1 MTDLNILKSPS
12 QSDRERLSL
21 QLALD
26 VFQRIFMA
34 IKISKLYD
42 INNQIFVK
50 HIDTLQKN
58 IKRSIELDGEA
69 SFYLRQGT
77 LYFNNYKLKTSFANY
92 PLLRYI
98 IERFQNWQIGIL
110 TFGLKVSEENLTKF
124 ILLFGKKAPKTR
136 DKIKYFRDEM
146 EKAVI
151 KHIQVEKTN
160 PQEQLSGKKQDAAKV
175 FFLSVTH
182 IKEVFERH
190 KEEKRISLVLTRRL
204 IQSIYNH
211 LTHNEPFLMGMTTIK
226 NFDEYTL
233 NHSVN
238 VSILSI
244 ALGKRLGLFKNEL
257 ADLGISAFFHD
268 LGKVDIPKEILIK
281 PGKLSDDEMAVM
293 RKHPQYGAEKLI
305 QMNEFHFLPLPALNV
320 AMEHHAGDDK
330 KGYPIYMRKSSIN
343 LYSKIVKV
351 TDVFDALT
359 TQRPYR
365 QNTFTRLEAL
375 NLMID
380 KLHSEFDP
388 LILKVFVNMIGP
400 CPVGSLVLL
409 DRGEL
414 AIVFEENSE
423 PVNMLRPKVKL
434 ITDSQGNKIDGEFV
448 DLAESEGQANNFKR
462 SIVKFLDP
470 TEYDITIS
478 DYFVMDAQ

>member
-1 MTDLNILKSPS
+1 MTEFGKFKSLS
-12 QSDRERLSL
+12 QADREKLSL
-21 QLALD
+21 QIALD

-42 INNQIFVK
+42 TNNQIFVK
-50 HIDTLQKN
+50 HIEILKKN
-58 IKRSIELDGEA
+58 VIRSIELDGEA

-77 LYFNNYKLKTSFANY
+77 LYFNNYKLKTSFASY

-110 TFGLKVSEENLTKF
+110 SFGVKVTEESLTKF

-146 EKAVI
+146 EKANI
-151 KHIQVEKTN
+151 KHIHIEKPN
-160 PQEQLSGKKQDAAKV
+160 PQEQLSGKKQDAAKI

-244 ALGKRLGLFKNEL
+244 ALGKRLGLYKNEL

-281 PGKLSDDEMAVM
+281 PGKLSDEEMDVM

-320 AMEHHAGDDK
+320 AMEHHAGDDN
-330 KGYPIYMRKSSIN
+330 KGYPVYMRKSSIN
-343 LYSKIVKV
+343 FYSKIVKV

-359 TQRPYR
+359 TKRPYR
-365 QNTFTRLEAL
+365 TNTFTRLEAL
-375 NLMID
+375 NLMLD

-400 CPVGSLVLL
+400 CPVGSLILL
-409 DRGEL
+409 DTGEL
-414 AIVFEENSE
+414 CIVVEGNSD
-423 PVNMLRPKVKL
+423 PTQMLRPKVKL
-434 ITDSQGNKIDGEFV
+434 ITDTQGNRIHGELID
-448 DLAESEGQANNFKR
+448 LSESEEQPNNFKR
-462 SIVKFLDP
+462 SILKFLNPAD
-470 TEYDITIS
+470 YDITVS
-478 DYFVMDAQ
+478 DYFVVDAQ

>member
-1 MTDLNILKSPS
+1 LTEFGKLKSLS
-12 QSDRERLSL
+12 QADREKLSL
-21 QLALD
+21 QIALD

-42 INNQIFVK
+42 TNNQIFIK
-50 HIDTLQKN
+50 HIQTLQKN
-58 IKRSIELDGEA
+58 VIHSIELDGEA

-77 LYFNNYKLKTSFANY
+77 LYFNNYKIKTSFASY

-98 IERFQNWQIGIL
+98 IERFQNWQIGVL
-110 TFGLKVSEENLTKF
+110 TFGLKVTEESLTKF

-146 EKAVI
+146 EKESI
-151 KHIQVEKTN
+151 KHIHIEKPN
-160 PQEQLSGKKQDAAKV
+160 PQEQLSGKKQDAAKI

-244 ALGKRLGLFKNEL
+244 ALGKRLGLYKNEL

-359 TQRPYR
+359 TKRPYR
-365 QNTFTRLEAL
+365 TNTFTRLEAL

-409 DRGEL
+409 DTEEL
-414 AIVFEENSE
+414 AIVVEGNPD
-423 PVNMLRPKVKL
+423 PVHMLRPKVKL
-434 ITDSQGNKIDGEFV
+434 ITDTQGNRIDGEFI
-448 DLAESEGQANNFKR
+448 DLAESEGPSNDFKR
-462 SIVKFLDP
+462 SIVKFLNPAD
-470 TEYDITIS
+470 YDITVS